1 MEIPM
6 GLSSFCLQL
15 GSQKLRGYYSFNNT
29 FEYVLQNVFSDQK
42 MQSIALD
49 ISIYQK
55 RCTLVALYVPN
66 TDSPEFFTNLKENLI
81 KWELSNEPIIL
92 YGDWN
97 MVINYQKDTIN
108 YSRENNPKAQKV
120 VLELINTFELEDVY

>member
-55 RCTLVALYVPN
+55 RCTFGCSVRSKYGLARIFYK
-66 TDSPEFFTNLKENLI
+66 SERK
-81 KWELSNEPIIL
+81 SNQM
-92 YGDWN
+92 GT
-97 MVINYQKDTIN
+97 VK
-108 YSRENNPKAQKV
+108 
-120 VLELINTFELEDVY
+120 